1 MSLRDYILKNFWLKV
16 FSVALAA
23 FIWVVIESGLRVE
36 KWDMKMPFFPF
47 RSQETHDY
55 RLPVAVLASPT
66 NQLALKLVPSEVT
79 VSVRGDWPTLAK
91 LDPDEIEV
99 FVNVGEAPNLDG
111 PFVVKVNAPRDVSI
125 QQIIPAQVYVLTARP
140 HSD

>member
-16 FSVALAA
+16 FSVGLAA
-23 FIWVVIESGLRVE
+23 FIWVVIESGLRME
-36 KWDMKMPFFPF
+36 KWDMKMPFLPF

-55 RLPVAVLASPT
+55 RLPVAFLASPS
-66 NQLALKLVPSEVT
+66 NQFSLKIVPSEVT

-91 LDPDEIEV
+91 LDPDEIDV
-99 FVNVGEAPNLDG
+99 YVNVGEAPNPDG
-111 PFVVKVNAPRDVSI
+111 PFVVKVNAPREVSI

>member
-23 FIWVVIESGLRVE
+23 FIWVVIESGLRME
-36 KWDMKMPFFPF
+36 KWDMKMPFLPF
-47 RSQETHDY
+47 RSQETHAY

-66 NQLALKLVPSEVT
+66 NQLSLQIVPSEVT

-91 LDPDEIEV
+91 LDPDEIDV
-99 FVNVGEAPNLDG
+99 YVNLSEAPSPDG
-111 PFVVKVNAPRDVSI
+111 PFVVKVNAPREVSI

-140 HSD
+140 RSN

>member
-16 FSVALAA
+16 FSVGLAA
-23 FIWVVIESGLRVE
+23 FIWVVIESSLRVE
-36 KWDMKMPFFPF
+36 KLDMKMPFLPF

-66 NQLALKLVPSEVT
+66 NQLTLKIVPSEVT

>member
-16 FSVALAA
+16 FSVGLAA
-23 FIWVVIESGLRVE
+23 FIWVVIESSLRVE
-36 KWDMKMPFFPF
+36 KLDMKMPFLPF
-47 RSQETHDY
+47 RSLETHAY

-66 NQLALKLVPSEVT
+66 NQLSLKIVPSEVT

-91 LDPDEIEV
+91 LDPEDIDV
-99 FVNVGEAPNLDG
+99 YVNVGEAPNPDG
-111 PFVVKVNAPRDVSI
+111 PFAVKVNAPRELSI

-140 HSD
+140 HSN

>member
-36 KWDMKMPFFPF
+36 KWEMKMPFLPF
-47 RSQETHDY
+47 RSLETHAY

-66 NQLALKLVPSEVT
+66 NQLALEIVPSEVT
-79 VSVRGDWPTLAK
+79 VSLRGDWPTLAK
-91 LDPDEIEV
+91 LDPEDIDV
-99 FVNVGEAPNLDG
+99 YVNLSQAPNPDG
-111 PFVVKVNAPRDVSI
+111 PFVVKVNTPREVSV
-125 QQIIPAQVYVLTARP
+125 QQIIPAHVDRKSVV
-140 HSD
+140 